1 MYIAVQAGHVIGYFV
16 ALSRTTFM
24 SVFTIS
30 FHPLKAKR
38 IRFLQGLNTYH
49 AVKIL
54 HLCYKTNLFLLY
66 KAIFDLSS
74 EIQSQHINAI

>member
-38 IRFLQGLNTYH
+38 IRFLQGLNTYR
-49 AVKIL
+49 AVNIL